1 MNEEKIAVYERR
13 TSVTIAASG
22 VSRPPDEE
30 AGSEQDLK
38 AEVAK
43 LRNFGEFIL
52 PLSSVVIDFYGIMK
66 SCTQGR

>member
-38 AEVAK
+38 AEVAE
-43 LRNFGEFIL
+43 LR
-52 PLSSVVIDFYGIMK
+52 
-66 SCTQGR
+66 